1 MEDGITRI
9 YLPTPLCGHL
19 QDIAPHRL
27 RLSLSPG
34 TFACLLVKQIE
45 QSSFHQITLVPLVL
59 QIWLPRVFQS
69 LLAAFADVKFFFLVR
84 SLESGDTATWTVRS
98 LAVNRVIYCKSSL
111 SLPRAVVSSPVLLPS
126 VLVVLV
132 VLLHQDSDQQ
142 HGDHPHLSGSV
153 LLPPH

>member
-1 MEDGITRI
+1 MEDGTTRI
-9 YLPTPLCGHL
+9 YLPTPLCSHL

-27 RLSLSPG
+27 RLSLPLG
-34 TFACLLVKQIE
+34 TFACLLVKRIE
-45 QSSFHQITLVPLVL
+45 QSSFHEIPVVPLFL

-69 LLAAFADVKFFFLVR
+69 LLAALADVKFFFLVR

-98 LAVNRVIYCKSSL
+98 LAVNCVIYCESSP
-111 SLPRAVVSSPVLLPS
+111 SLPRALLSSPVLLPS
-126 VLVVLV
+126 VLMVLV
-132 VLLHQDSDQQ
+132 VLLHQDTDQQ